1 MSTTT
6 SVSNKY
12 TQVTISPQ
20 WSWGQTLSTEQ
31 QAQATECD
39 PINSQSFNSLEEWT
53 ASTGLWMWSSTDPT
67 IQKSGGMRSSTG
79 PWVPPSAAND
89 STTRR
94 DKQQA
99 HAPECDVHQPIIQ
112 QSMVGWGGGG
122 WTAEAKNPH
131 KGQVPTDME
140 TITERCQRGY
150 QPERPGKMAAVHHL
164 QTEYWPLPSAL
175 LLAPPEDLSH
185 QRLSKWNMSPRSQT
199 HHAELPYQCTWKNMP
214 ASIWDRV
221 EGQATRINW
230 GARNHS
236 PVHQEHQHLYL
247 CHDHRTFEWRRR
259 RRAASTVSWMW
270 SSTAYEKQDEHRL
283 MDVIFNSSWFNS
295 LEI

>member
-1 MSTTT
+1 MELRT
-6 SVSNKY
+6 NIKY
-12 TQVTISPQ
+12 
-20 WSWGQTLSTEQ
+20 
-31 QAQATECD
+31 
-39 PINSQSFNSLEEWT
+39 WT
-53 ASTGLWMWSSTDPT
+53 AGTGYWMWSN
-67 IQKSGGMRSSTG
+67 Q
-79 PWVPPSAAND
+79 
-89 STTRR
+89 
-94 DKQQA
+94 
-99 HAPECDVHQPIIQ
+99 QPIIQ
-112 QSMVGWGGGG
+112 QFGRMNSKYRPMNVILNRPYDSKVWRNEIEHRPMSATLSSQWFNNQERQTASTCPWMWCSPAHNSTIGGGVGGG

-185 QRLSKWNMSPRSQT
+185 QWLSKWNMSPRSQT